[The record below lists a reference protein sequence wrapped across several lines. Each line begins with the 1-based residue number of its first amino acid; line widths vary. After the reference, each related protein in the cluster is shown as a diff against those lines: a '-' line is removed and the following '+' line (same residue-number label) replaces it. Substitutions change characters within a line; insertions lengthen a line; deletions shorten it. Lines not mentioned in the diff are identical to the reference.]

1 MFKKDKKEI
10 NNRIEL
16 IETHLK
22 TYLDFHDEI
31 IIKLKAQI
39 LNLIDENKKL
49 SEEVKALTAV
59 THGNLG
65 EASNCELLVLKSYR
79 NTPVIYKDGKLLSS
93 DNMAEANVFYTKGEP
108 VRVEI
113 ES

>member
-10 NNRIEL
+10 YNKIEM
-16 IETHLK
+16 IEEHLK
-22 TYLDFHDEI
+22 TYLDFNTENI
-31 IIKLKAQI
+31 RNLKTQI
-39 LNLIDENKKL
+39 QALVNENKKL
-49 SEEVKALTAV
+49 SEEVKALTAI
-59 THGNLG
+59 TQGNLG
-65 EASNCELLVLKSYR
+65 ESSNCELLVLKSYR

-93 DNMAEANVFYTKGEP
+93 DNMEEANVFYTKGEP

>member
-1 MFKKDKKEI
+1 MFKKDIKEI
-10 NNRIEL
+10 YNRVDIIE
-16 IETHLK
+16 EHLK
-22 TYLDFHDEI
+22 MYLDFHDEN

-49 SEEVKALTAV
+49 SEEVKALTAI
-59 THGNLG
+59 TQGNLG

-79 NTPVIYKDGKLLSS
+79 NTPVIYKDGKLISS
-93 DNMAEANVFYTKGEP
+93 NNMEDVTIRYSKGEP
-108 VRVEI
+108 VRIEI

>member
-22 TYLDFHDEI
+22 TYLDFHTDGI
-31 IIKLKAQI
+31 RDLKYRIQT
-39 LNLIDENKKL
+39 LIDENKKL
-49 SEEVKALTAV
+49 SEEVQALKAITQ
-59 THGNLG
+59 GNLG

-79 NTPVIYKDGKLLSS
+79 NAPVIYKDGKLLSS
-93 DNMAEANVFYTKGEP
+93 DNMEEANVFYSKGEP